1 MVVDG
6 QISVIR
12 KRGQKAGE
20 LYLFA
25 ELDVHLFG
33 DALGD
38 GGSGNATRLSI
49 DFCKKMVFKR

>member
-49 DFCKKMVFKR
+49 DFCKMVFKR